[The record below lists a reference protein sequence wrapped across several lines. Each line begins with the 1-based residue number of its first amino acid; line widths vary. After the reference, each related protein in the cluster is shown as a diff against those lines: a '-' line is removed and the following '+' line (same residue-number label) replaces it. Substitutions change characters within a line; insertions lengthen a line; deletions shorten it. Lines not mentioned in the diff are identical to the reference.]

1 MRIIIVLL
9 SVLAVVA
16 LATAVVGAYLLFGAL
31 DMERANLAA
40 AKSRALTE
48 QLAKID
54 AINLASSERIARA
67 EAENAMARETRSRI
81 DAEAARLSAAV
92 SAERERKARIEA
104 DGRTILAEQA
114 RSQADEKAASALAKR
129 DEADSARTA
138 AEKDA
143 ELQKQA
149 RSQAD
154 EKAASA
160 LAKRDEADNARTAAE
175 KDAELQ
181 KQARVQADEKAVS
194 ALAKRDEADSARTA
208 AEKDAELQKQ
218 AQVRAEEVARR
229 ESAKRVEAEAARKN
243 VERKLAKE
251 RSDRIALTQIMASQ
265 QILNEL
271 ENLVDLA
278 STHPMISAM
287 VNGEL
292 SFYFEPLPDYAAP
305 GVDEAITDI
314 EESLAS
320 WSPYGATMIQVHT
333 ERKADVVVSWV
344 RDYGDHTLGQAIYR
358 THIKV
363 GLGTNNCLGDW
374 MAFDAATV
382 KKILWHE
389 LGHSMGYGHS
399 QSRMNVMYPTTETR
413 FHVDSDLSEVI
424 AGGWYLTIPICG
436 EGRFSY
442 TFETEDPSAGFNIA
456 VLPPDVDAHKF
467 SGEGGRLY
475 SGCGRDRVRRYSN
488 SCNVAAGSII
498 YVNNRSFTKAIRLT
512 GQVISANIPPWPDM
526 DWDDEAFR
534 YDPGDL
540 KRYQFLIS
548 NYGNLLP
555 R

>member
-9 SVLAVVA
+9 SVLSVVA
-16 LATAVVGAYLLFGAL
+16 LATAAVGAYLLFGAL

-48 QLAKID
+48 QAAKID
-54 AINLASSERIARA
+54 AIKLAFSERIARA

-129 DEADSARTA
+129 DEAD
-138 AEKDA
+138 
-143 ELQKQA
+143 
-149 RSQAD
+149 
-154 EKAASA
+154 
-160 LAKRDEADNARTAAE
+160 N
-175 KDAELQ
+175 
-181 KQARVQADEKAVS
+181 
-194 ALAKRDEADSARTA
+194 ARTA

-424 AGGWYLTIPICG
+424 AGGWYWTIPICG

-442 TFETEDPSAGFNIA
+442 TFETEDPSAGFDIA
-456 VLPPDVDAHKF
+456 VLPPDVDPHKF
-467 SGEGGRLY
+467 SGERGRLY

>member
-1 MRIIIVLL
+1 
-9 SVLAVVA
+9 
-16 LATAVVGAYLLFGAL
+16 
-31 DMERANLAA
+31 
-40 AKSRALTE
+40 
-48 QLAKID
+48 
-54 AINLASSERIARA
+54 
-67 EAENAMARETRSRI
+67 
-81 DAEAARLSAAV
+81 
-92 SAERERKARIEA
+92 
-104 DGRTILAEQA
+104 
-114 RSQADEKAASALAKR
+114 
-129 DEADSARTA
+129 
-138 AEKDA
+138 
-143 ELQKQA
+143 
-149 RSQAD
+149 
-154 EKAASA
+154 
-160 LAKRDEADNARTAAE
+160 
-175 KDAELQ
+175 
-181 KQARVQADEKAVS
+181 
-194 ALAKRDEADSARTA
+194 
-208 AEKDAELQKQ
+208 
-218 AQVRAEEVARR
+218 
-229 ESAKRVEAEAARKN
+229 
-243 VERKLAKE
+243 
-251 RSDRIALTQIMASQ
+251 MASQ

-424 AGGWYLTIPICG
+424 AGGWYWTIPICG

-442 TFETEDPSAGFNIA
+442 TFETEDPSAGFDIA
-456 VLPPDVDAHKF
+456 VLPPDVDPHKF
-467 SGEGGRLY
+467 SGERGRLY